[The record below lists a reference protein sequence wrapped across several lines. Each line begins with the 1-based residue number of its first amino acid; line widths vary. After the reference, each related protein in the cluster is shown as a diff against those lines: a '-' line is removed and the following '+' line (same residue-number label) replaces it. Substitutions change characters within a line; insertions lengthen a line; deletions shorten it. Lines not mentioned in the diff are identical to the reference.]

1 LWKTS
6 GYESRTNNAQFN
18 RDKSMNK
25 LPLRGIVL
33 NYVLLFI
40 VASVTG
46 LSACQRQE
54 VEREPVVRPVRILT
68 IGEAGVGR
76 NLTYSGQIRAGET
89 ASLGFEVSGRIIDLP
104 VIEGQQVSAGDL
116 LARLDPADFQSQLD
130 QAEAN
135 YRQAQ
140 TTFERYQEIVERGA
154 VSRQELDLRQRNY
167 EVAQAELAT
176 ARKALSDT
184 RLVAPF
190 SGEIGRRLVDNFVNV
205 RAKEA
210 VVVLQDLTNLEMVIS
225 IPEQDWARARPGLT
239 REQRTDLIQ
248 PMVSLSMIPN
258 RSFPARLK
266 EVATVADPIT
276 RTFEVIAEF
285 DNPTDVS
292 VLPGMTAN
300 ISITVP
306 SGNVVANEP
315 AGYHVPAN
323 AVLADEQGNATVWK
337 IDPETMTATRVAVQ
351 VGEMAGSDVRV
362 LAGLNPGDRV
372 ATTGVHNLREGMQ
385 VSELRQ

>member
-1 LWKTS
+1 
-6 GYESRTNNAQFN
+6 
-18 RDKSMNK
+18 MNK
-25 LPLRGIVL
+25 LPVRGSAF
-33 NYVLLFI
+33 NYVLLI
-40 VASVTG
+40 VLGSVALLT
-46 LSACQRQE
+46 ACERQE
-54 VEREPVVRPVRILT
+54 IEREPVVRPVRILL
-68 IGEAGVGR
+68 IGEEGAGR
-76 NLTYSGQIRAGET
+76 NLTYSGQIRAGDT
-89 ASLGFEVSGRIIDLP
+89 ANLGFEVPGRIVELP
-104 VIEGQQVSAGDL
+104 VIEGQQVGQGDL

-154 VSRQELDLRQRNY
+154 VSRQELDLRKRNY

-210 VVVLQDLTNLEMVIS
+210 VVVLQDLTTLEMVIS

-239 REQRTDLIQ
+239 REQRTELIQ
-248 PMVSLSMIPN
+248 PMVSLTMIPD
-258 RSFPARLK
+258 RAFPARLK
-266 EVATVADPIT
+266 EVATVADPVT

-285 DNPTDVS
+285 DNPSDVS

-306 SGNVVANEP
+306 GGNLVANEP
-315 AGYHVPAN
+315 IGYMIPSN

-337 IDPETMTATRVAVQ
+337 IDSETMTASRVRVE

-362 LAGLNPGDRV
+362 LAGLRPGDRV

-385 VSELRQ
+385 VSELGR